1 MKKVSNDNGRP
12 THKQAVILKAKQEH
26 PELTTREIAKIADT
40 DHAHVIRTLRKYGID
55 RNSLQVFKNHRAD
68 IFAGVQ
74 ADGIETYF
82 KLNEKDKKKLIMRR
96 GLVDMGIAFDKE
108 RLERGQTTD
117 IVALAIAD
125 VAAVKAMKAEEVQE
139 AEYEEQ

>member
-26 PELTTREIAKIADT
+26 TELTTREIAKIADT
-40 DHAHVIRTLRKYGID
+40 DHAHVIRTLRKYGIERAHVD
-55 RNSLQVFKNHRAD
+55 LFKRHRAD
-68 IFAGVQ
+68 ILAGLQ
-74 ADGIETYF
+74 ADSVETYY
-82 KLNEKDKKKLIMRR
+82 KLSEADKKKLIMKR
-96 GLVDMGIAFDKE
+96 GLVDLGISYDKE

-139 AEYEEQ
+139 AEFEEQ

>member
-1 MKKVSNDNGRP
+1 M
-12 THKQAVILKAKQEH
+12 
-26 PELTTREIAKIADT
+26 
-40 DHAHVIRTLRKYGID
+40 
-55 RNSLQVFKNHRAD
+55 
-68 IFAGVQ
+68 
-74 ADGIETYF
+74 
-82 KLNEKDKKKLIMRR
+82 
-96 GLVDMGIAFDKE
+96 VDMGITFDKE